1 MSLPHITGVTGMHTI
16 LDSFFNVGAVDSNSG
31 KAAWILSALTQRA
44 IFPALCVHMCL
55 STGMCKLVLPFPY
68 LVSVWLVNCSLVCCV
83 LQASPR
89 RSLPEVLQPLPP
101 ILPWEM
107 TVSGIWCSNSSHG
120 TLEDGVFTMKPFLCD
135 PPFLPF
141 FLFWRQGLIRPKLS
155 LNALYTTDALEL
167 LSAGLTDLYHQALL
181 V

>member
-1 MSLPHITGVTGMHTI
+1 MSLSHITGVTGMHTI

-31 KAAWILSALTQRA
+31 KAACILSALTQRA
-44 IFPALCVHMCL
+44 IFPTLCVHMCL

-107 TVSGIWCSNSSHG
+107 TVAGIWCWFWSSNSSHG
-120 TLEDGVFTMKPFLCD
+120 TFEDGVFLPSSHFLATLLLD
-135 PPFLPF
+135 HFSYF
-141 FLFWRQGLIRPKLS
+141 GNGLMRPKLS
-155 LNALYTTDALEL
+155 LNVFI
-167 LSAGLTDLYHQALL
+167 YHRCS
-181 V
+181 